1 MSWSSA
7 RAIGLG
13 LVLLSLGC
21 ARPPAAPRV
30 AADTPAPIAAPA
42 PAAPEAAPAPP
53 APEAAAPAPER
64 ETFEPRAELPDVHF
78 ASGEVRVERRD
89 LKTLDSVVT
98 WLKAN
103 PDQLIIVEGHTDA
116 IGPRAANLALA
127 QRRARWVMGYLLARG
142 VATERV
148 TAVARGESDTV
159 CADRSAACRSK
170 NRRVRF
176 LVRDSGTLQISAF
189 PSP

>member
-1 MSWSSA
+1 
-7 RAIGLG
+7 
-13 LVLLSLGC
+13 
-21 ARPPAAPRV
+21 
-30 AADTPAPIAAPA
+30 
-42 PAAPEAAPAPP
+42 
-53 APEAAAPAPER
+53 
-64 ETFEPRAELPDVHF
+64 VHF
-78 ASGEVRVERRD
+78 ASGEVRVDRRD
-89 LKTLDSVVT
+89 LKALDAVVA

-127 QRRARWVMGYLLARG
+127 QRRARWVVGYLVARG
-142 VATERV
+142 VAAERV

-159 CADRSAACRSK
+159 CADRSVACQSK

-176 LVRDSGTLQISAF
+176 LARESGSLQVSAF